1 MARSGMPLWLRKGV
15 DGLVYAVAMTA
26 VTFGVGAVIAFAAS
40 YGWVGVKYWL
50 FFAGWLLLGV
60 GALKLR
66 PRDAWKDPPER
77 GADDQVVESRFAY
90 ATRQIVPDGIAVPAV
105 DRWSAGARL
114 FLGSLFV
121 LGTSIVMEIAFG
133 VAG

>member
-1 MARSGMPLWLRKGV
+1 MARRGMPLWLRKGV
-15 DGLVYAVAMTA
+15 DGLVYAVALTA
-26 VTFGVGAVIAFAAS
+26 VTFGVGTAIAFAAS

-50 FFAGWLLLGV
+50 FFVGWLLLGV

-66 PRDAWKDPPER
+66 PRDAWKDPPES

-90 ATRQIVPDGIAVPAV
+90 ATRQIVPDGIGVPAV
-105 DRWSAGARL
+105 DRWSGGARL
-114 FLGSLFV
+114 FLASLFV
-121 LGTSIVMEIAFG
+121 LATSIAMEIAFG